1 MFSNLGYSVALSD
14 DQFQAE
20 MAKRRQN
27 MKSRNDYDIGCP
39 LCWSPAPVPPQKSAT
54 TSGPQGNR

>member
-1 MFSNLGYSVALSD
+1 MFIDLGYAVSLTD

-39 LCWSPAPVPPQKSAT
+39 LCWAPPAPQRPVSTAQQ
-54 TSGPQGNR
+54 QGNQ